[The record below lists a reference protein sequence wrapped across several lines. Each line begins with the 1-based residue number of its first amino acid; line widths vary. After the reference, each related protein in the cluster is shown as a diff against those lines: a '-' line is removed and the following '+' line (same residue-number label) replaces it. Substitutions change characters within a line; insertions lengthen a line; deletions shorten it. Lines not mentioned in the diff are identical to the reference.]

1 MVRGVWVVMGVVGL
15 DRRWFKAI
23 VGKSVGQSVG
33 RSDGPGP
40 SRVSSIRV
48 VGPFTAPPF
57 CIQATSAPAPRPA
70 VRPSARPP
78 VSRYVSPS
86 VRPSVSQAFRP
97 SFY

>member
-57 CIQATSAPAPRPA
+57 CIQATSGSSSGCSSVLLCPFRDTFPLHLDISVIRRKLSAAPL
-70 VRPSARPP
+70 
-78 VSRYVSPS
+78 
-86 VRPSVSQAFRP
+86 
-97 SFY
+97 